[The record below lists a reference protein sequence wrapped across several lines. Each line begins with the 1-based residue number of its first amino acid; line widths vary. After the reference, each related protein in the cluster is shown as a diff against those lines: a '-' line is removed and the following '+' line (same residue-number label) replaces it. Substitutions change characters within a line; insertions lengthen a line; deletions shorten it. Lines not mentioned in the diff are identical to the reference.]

1 VNRNT
6 VVGFVV
12 GAVVGGTFVGLLAY
26 QAGRAGGHIS
36 QPAPGGG
43 AFAPQGMQGGTPG
56 AMPGGMPGSQP
67 APQQGRQVSVEAM
80 QAIPSLEK
88 MVAQQP
94 QNHAAWVQ
102 LGNMYFDTNQRQK
115 AIEAYGRALELKP
128 NDPNVIT
135 DQGVMYEELKQP
147 DKALENFKRA
157 HAIDPTHIDSLYNQ
171 GVAYM
176 DKQDAAKAKE
186 IWNQVVEKAPQSP
199 QAGRARAILAEMASQ
214 GH

>member
-6 VVGFVV
+6 VAGFVV
-12 GAVVGGTFVGLLAY
+12 GAVVGGTFVGMLAY
-26 QAGRAGGHIS
+26 QAGKAGHIT
-36 QPAPGGG
+36 QPAPSGG
-43 AFAPQGMQGGTPG
+43 AFAPQGMPGGMPG
-56 AMPGGMPGSQP
+56 AMPGGTPGAQP
-67 APQQGRQVSVEAM
+67 PPQGRQVSVEAM
-80 QAIPSLEK
+80 QAIPALEK
-88 MVAQQP
+88 MVVQQP
-94 QNHAAWVQ
+94 QNHDAWVQ

-157 HAIDPTHIDSLYNQ
+157 HAIDPTHVDSLYNQ

-176 DKQDAAKAKE
+176 DKQDVAKAKE
-186 IWNQVVEKAPQSP
+186 IWNQVIQKAPQSP
-199 QAGRARAILAEMASQ
+199 QAGRARTILDELAKQ
-214 GH
+214 GQ